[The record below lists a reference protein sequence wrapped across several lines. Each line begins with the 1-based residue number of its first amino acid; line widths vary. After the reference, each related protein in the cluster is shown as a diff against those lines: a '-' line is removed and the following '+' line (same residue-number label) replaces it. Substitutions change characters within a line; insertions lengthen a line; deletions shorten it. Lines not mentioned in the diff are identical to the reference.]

1 MGRRGIV
8 LLTAVMLT
16 GLLALGSA
24 EGGSGREGRITFHEG
39 SGTRYRIAVI
49 PAEDGAKRALTPGLS
64 RDGNPSFS
72 PLGDRIVFQRDGDIW
87 VMNPDG
93 SNTVNLTKT
102 ESYEGCPWF
111 SGDGSKIAFDS
122 LREDKSDI
130 FVIDADGSNLR
141 RLTSGPGNNA

>member
-1 MGRRGIV
+1 MRRGGIA
-8 LLTAVMLT
+8 LLTAVILA

-24 EGGSGREGRITFHEG
+24 EVGGRREGRITFHEG

-49 PAEDGAKRALTPGLS
+49 PAEEGAKRALTHGLS

-72 PLGDRIVFQRDGDIW
+72 PKGDRIVFQRDGDIW
-87 VMNPDG
+87 GMNPDG
-93 SNTVNLTKT
+93 SNEVNLTKT

-111 SGDGSKIAFDS
+111 SGDGTRIAFDG
-122 LREDKSDI
+122 LRDEKSDI

-141 RLTSGPGNNA
+141 RLTRGPGNNA